1 MSLNLIEILALH
13 AAGMSDDDIAK
24 ITSALPATGALIQLV
39 KTNMDL
45 IQQAQTLAARL
56 LPLVQQATTEI
67 KSILPA
73 ADAIVAAVLDA
84 RPERDAATM
93 AALARFLWERP
104 DPGAAASAGLESLKT
119 RQARGRAKE
128 NRREKRLGR

>member
-73 ADAIVAAVLDA
+73 ADAIVAALQ
-84 RPERDAATM
+84 R
-93 AALARFLWERP
+93 
-104 DPGAAASAGLESLKT
+104 K
-119 RQARGRAKE
+119 
-128 NRREKRLGR
+128 